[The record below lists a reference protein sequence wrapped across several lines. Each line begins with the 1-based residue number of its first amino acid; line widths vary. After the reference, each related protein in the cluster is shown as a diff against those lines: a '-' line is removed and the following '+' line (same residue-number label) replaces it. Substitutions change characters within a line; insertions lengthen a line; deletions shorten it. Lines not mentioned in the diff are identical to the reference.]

1 MKRAILSILLVS
13 CIQAG
18 LAQDFLAK
26 AKVALGTKDT
36 STALTALNL
45 AVKNGQ
51 KAAEAHY
58 YLGLIAI
65 HRGQVQKGISELEES
80 VKIDDESIDACRTLG
95 EAYVSMGNYQQALKH
110 LRRAEKLAVKI
121 PSAQPAINA
130 AYGKA
135 LLGVDSVD
143 KAIAELS
150 KAKEAMPNDPTIY
163 EALGEA
169 YGKQNVV
176 PLVVM
181 NYQKA
186 IELDPTSVQRRMKLA
201 RVYEKDRKYSDA
213 VKQFDEIIA
222 LDSTNAD
229 AYFQKASIYVRAGST
244 AKTRGEAAKYF
255 REALPAL
262 KTYTRLRPGSLE
274 GSVLNTKALYGSGD
288 YAGVIP
294 EAKRS
299 LKLDSTNTDVWHM
312 LEKAQV
318 ETGAYADAIV
328 SFDALKR
335 RKGFEPE
342 DQADFGLAME
352 KLGRYDEALT
362 SLLEAVRM
370 DTTNCDAYNSI
381 GIIYM
386 RKKDWMNA
394 GVMFEKRIACD
405 PRALGAYLNGAMSFM
420 QVKEWP
426 RARVL
431 LTQLVSAKPDYIQGH
446 LWLARYYTFVDSLEM
461 AKNEYDDVLR
471 LISQSPEKFKKE
483 AGETHFMLGQYY
495 FRRQAYGST
504 IESMRRASSLGYDD
518 GSLHLAWGQAL
529 LQTLDRTRPQEEN
542 AKTIDDAISHF
553 RRGVALDPNNDA
565 THLWLGQGLI
575 LSRVEGN
582 DAVNRKI
589 LDEACGE
596 FKKVL
601 RLNPGNS
608 DAKKSME
615 RVGCK

>member
-1 MKRAILSILLVS
+1 MKRAILSVLLVW
-13 CIQAG
+13 CVQTG
-18 LAQDFLAK
+18 FAQEFLAK
-26 AKVALGTKDT
+26 AKVALGARDT
-36 STALTALNL
+36 TTALTALNL

-58 YLGLIAI
+58 YLGLIALN
-65 HRGQVQKGISELEES
+65 RGQIHEGLAHLEES
-80 VKIDDESIDACRTLG
+80 VKLDDESIDVCRTLG
-95 EAYVSMGNYQQALKH
+95 EAYVSAGNYQLALKH
-110 LRRAEKLAVKI
+110 LHRATKLAAKI
-121 PSAQPAINA
+121 PAAQPPINA

-150 KAKEAMPNDPTIY
+150 KAKEGMPNDPTLY
-163 EALGEA
+163 EALAEA

-186 IELDPTSVQRRMKLA
+186 IELEPKNVERRMKLA
-201 RVYEKDRKYSDA
+201 RVFEKDRKYSDA
-213 VKQFDEIIA
+213 VKQADEIIA

-229 AYFQKASIYVRAGST
+229 AYLQKASIYVRAGST

-262 KTYTRLRPGSLE
+262 KTFTRLRPASLD
-274 GSVLNTKALYGSGD
+274 GSVLNAKALFGAGD
-288 YAGVIP
+288 YAGLIP

-299 LKLDSTNTDVWHM
+299 LKLDSSNTDLWHM
-312 LEKAQV
+312 LVKAQV
-318 ETGAYADAIV
+318 ETGAYADAIA
-328 SFDALKR
+328 SFEALKR
-335 RKGFEPE
+335 RKAFKPE

-352 KLGRYDEALT
+352 KLGRYDEALA
-362 SLLEAVRM
+362 SLLDAVRM
-370 DTTNCDAYNSI
+370 DSTNCDAFNSI
-381 GIIYM
+381 GVIYM
-386 RKKDWMNA
+386 RKKDWLNA
-394 GVMFEKRIACD
+394 GVMFEKRVACD

-426 RARVL
+426 RARTML
-431 LTQLVSAKPDYIQGH
+431 MQLTSAKPDYIQGR

-461 AKNEYDDVLR
+461 AKAEYDEVLK

-483 AGETHFMLGQYY
+483 AGETHFMIGQYY

-518 GSLHLAWGQAL
+518 GSLHLTWGQAL

-553 RRGVALDPNNDA
+553 RRAVAVDPNNDA

-582 DAVNRKI
+582 DAVNKKI
-589 LDEACGE
+589 LEEACGE
-596 FKKVL
+596 FKKTV
-601 RLNPGNS
+601 RLNPGNA